1 MNLRDIS
8 GFSFRALKER
18 KQRSILTIFMVSIGI
33 ALITALNGLGGGING
48 FITDQFT
55 TLAPNVLTVTPTN
68 PLNLA
73 AGGGQGGFGGGVGN
87 DNGPRVTLTPFVVRN
102 LVSVPGVTDV
112 VPSYTATIQL
122 TSGGKVQTTRLIGI
136 DTHKLRLIIPTME
149 LESGELI
156 DQSDVIGVGL
166 GYRIAHPPGQDRSFA
181 EVGSLVRIERE
192 RFDERLQKTVTD
204 SKSFIVGGILK
215 ETGNPQYNNAITV
228 PLSVADSYLKRS
240 SKFDSIFVV
249 TDDAALNDS
258 VEQGIKGI
266 YGQNLGVTSP
276 KSILQTV
283 NTLIGGFTIFLSA
296 IGGVSILVGGVGI
309 VTTLFTAVMER
320 TKEIGLLKALGATS
334 ENILLLFVA
343 ESFIIGVA
351 GSSVGLLMGT
361 ALSFVLIP
369 VLGRLGGPGAAQS
382 PSISPIFVPETIM
395 TIFMIGV
402 LISTIAGF
410 YPAWRASKMRPVEA
424 LRKE

>member
-48 FITDQFT
+48 FITDQFS

-156 DQSDVIGVGL
+156 DQSDVI
-166 GYRIAHPPGQDRSFA
+166 
-181 EVGSLVRIERE
+181 E
-192 RFDERLQKTVTD
+192 
-204 SKSFIVGGILK
+204 
-215 ETGNPQYNNAITV
+215 
-228 PLSVADSYLKRS
+228 
-240 SKFDSIFVV
+240 
-249 TDDAALNDS
+249 
-258 VEQGIKGI
+258 
-266 YGQNLGVTSP
+266 
-276 KSILQTV
+276 
-283 NTLIGGFTIFLSA
+283 
-296 IGGVSILVGGVGI
+296 
-309 VTTLFTAVMER
+309 
-320 TKEIGLLKALGATS
+320 
-334 ENILLLFVA
+334 
-343 ESFIIGVA
+343 
-351 GSSVGLLMGT
+351 
-361 ALSFVLIP
+361 
-369 VLGRLGGPGAAQS
+369 
-382 PSISPIFVPETIM
+382 
-395 TIFMIGV
+395 
-402 LISTIAGF
+402 
-410 YPAWRASKMRPVEA
+410 
-424 LRKE
+424 

>member
-1 MNLRDIS
+1 
-8 GFSFRALKER
+8 
-18 KQRSILTIFMVSIGI
+18 
-33 ALITALNGLGGGING
+33 
-48 FITDQFT
+48 
-55 TLAPNVLTVTPTN
+55 
-68 PLNLA
+68 
-73 AGGGQGGFGGGVGN
+73 
-87 DNGPRVTLTPFVVRN
+87 VR
-102 LVSVPGVTDV
+102 
-112 VPSYTATIQL
+112 
-122 TSGGKVQTTRLIGI
+122 
-136 DTHKLRLIIPTME
+136 
-149 LESGELI
+149 
-156 DQSDVIGVGL
+156 
-166 GYRIAHPPGQDRSFA
+166 
-181 EVGSLVRIERE
+181 
-192 RFDERLQKTVTD
+192 
-204 SKSFIVGGILK
+204 GILK
-215 ETGNPQYNNAITV
+215 ETGNPQYDNAITV

-320 TKEIGLLKALGATS
+320 TREIGLLKALGTTS
-334 ENILLLFVA
+334 ENILLLFVT
-343 ESFIIGVA
+343 EPFIIGVA